1 MQYVT
6 RKSIKTLWNK
16 ATPTMLAK
24 PWKKHTLFWK
34 LTKTL
39 ILKGKIMTDDKNM
52 WLEILDLGLIIVA
65 QFSRESSSSPC
76 PCIHP
81 SASSCIPL
89 RSPGTDPVC
98 LLWTHRAP
106 WEVCWSMT
114 IRACWFFWASP
125 GISKIVINNYC
136 TVNLFTLIWRPRKR
150 ESSRAMAVWTE
161 SLSVNST

>member
-1 MQYVT
+1 MALFKAIMALLLSFFLFYGSFNSDYMKCNT
-6 RKSIKTLWNK
+6 LPESPLKTSEIRWHQQSWPNPEK
-16 ATPTMLAK
+16 THII
-24 PWKKHTLFWK
+24 WEIDKK
-34 LTKTL
+34 L
-39 ILKGKIMTDDKNM
+39 ILKSKIMTDDKNM

-125 GISKIVINNYC
+125 DYWK
-136 TVNLFTLIWRPRKR
+136 
-150 ESSRAMAVWTE
+150 
-161 SLSVNST
+161 